1 MTQREKDEIRALVLS
16 FSTRISD
23 LPEIEALADSDYI
36 TVVQDDGTK
45 KHSKKATLGS
55 LVDLIKIYY
64 PDGNG
69 AKLQGVAHPTDNN
82 VRLPIGTNGFWFAIE
97 PGLYKNYGN
106 ILVGETPKLIYYN
119 VVTEEWSSEDLWG
132 ELGGTIG
139 LKLENKDGKII
150 TKRIPVI
157 GSELYTF
164 GYDAVP
170 SGSLGNGVITEFDK
184 ERNILATHQ
193 FDTNPKTITTNK
205 DTIKVDISFVPDES
219 NPAEVESCLVT
230 MSAYLHVLVEALY
243 NNLIEDPAASWEE
256 DIIALRNGLASLTIA
271 TDRIAAQ
278 VEDLEGNMALL
289 EITAQQILARVNNNE
304 GDIAQLY
311 IRADEI
317 GTRVE
322 NAEGDIS
329 TIIQR
334 ADSIT
339 AQVENIDGDVATL
352 KITAQEI
359 SSSVQNMQGD
369 ISNINQK
376 ADSISASVE
385 NINGDISR
393 LEMTAQ
399 SITSTVQNLQGDV
412 SIIQQT
418 SSSITSRVEDIE
430 NNISVIE
437 QTSSS
442 IIARVTD
449 VEGSVGTL
457 EVTATQIQ
465 SSVQNLEGDIS
476 TLTQRADSISAR
488 VENVS
493 GEVSQLTIT
502 ANEIRSE
509 VSNLEGDISTISQKA
524 DSIEMSV
531 ENMSGDMSRL
541 ELRADTIEASVSS
554 VSGDIAA
561 LSIRA
566 DAIESDVRDANN
578 NISTITQT
586 ATEIQSTVQNQQ
598 GQISTLTQTAEGLES
613 RVSDSEGH
621 ISVLTQTSQS
631 LESRI
636 YDNENNISSIT
647 QTVGSIEQRVQSSEG
662 VISTL
667 TTDLSGITARV
678 TNAEGNISQLQIDT
692 DSIDLMVQSVSTDLT
707 NYKGT
712 VNSLIN
718 GLQDQIDGVIE
729 TWYAEGVP
737 TLSNYPAN
745 QWTDTDTK
753 NNHIGDLY
761 YDKVT
766 GKAYRFMY
774 DESASQYVWVEL
786 ADADIAKALALAGQK
801 KRIFSGTPTAP
812 YDINDLWI
820 KDRTVNIAGSSVTV
834 HEIYKCVR
842 AREAGETIDLQN
854 DWIPADDYSTTVN
867 RANLQI
873 LTDAIIGTVG
883 SYTFNADGTLD
894 TATQSRIQ
902 QTADAIRLSVVT
914 GALDEGGEIYSALL
928 ATGIDIV
935 DGDITLTANH
945 ILLQNQSAVS
955 GLELTTVGTG
965 ANQRV
970 VIDIDSLNI
979 NGIFTTQAWQGKETL
994 LKGYADSAASDAQSA
1009 AEGTAQTLAT
1019 NALNSAKAY
1028 ANSTEYLTDYV
1039 VPLISDATNGLA
1051 HESDYNYLKAALLDG
1066 TTTVAGGLILSSLI
1080 KLGYNAGTT
1089 QNPSWV
1095 VMSGINGIASS
1106 SETGY
1111 GIAAWYGGPMV
1122 DLADV
1127 ADDDPIPSHAA
1138 TLFRMDGSGYL
1149 ADGAISWGAA
1159 GDLHLLDNVYIGPNM
1174 DHTLSSISTFVT
1186 LLSTWFEDDTITI
1199 DGVQKHVLRVNMD
1212 GDTHDTGFAGVV
1224 WNGFLIT
1231 EGDQITGSLTPGGG
1245 GGGTGGAGYL
1255 YELNDVNDNLLSPA
1269 VGTMIYWSGTEWVRT
1284 SASSPSNGNI
1294 LQYNNGAWNY
1304 VSASSIGGVT
1314 SVVGQTGSVGVEQIA
1329 SALTTAGYK
1338 LTDTV
1343 TTTLALSAITG
1354 ATNLQAIEAL
1364 TGNGLLKRTNG
1375 TWSFDNNEYITEIDR
1390 FMIED
1395 ALGYTPLED
1404 SDLDGYATEAW
1415 VTNKHYITGIDAS
1428 DIETAL
1434 DYIPIGVDDL
1444 KTLTLTV
1451 NNVQVGTYN
1460 PANTA
1465 TLNITPQNITDAIGN
1480 NVYHPYGGGAAIN
1493 LAASAISA
1501 RTVESTSSMY
1511 VGNNGLT
1518 NLDDVR
1524 IYFGSLNHYIGL
1536 KNFGTESSPKY
1547 AFFVTD
1553 TVVSDGDF
1561 VTGEASDITP
1571 SGGGGGGDSIEHIL
1585 IEQEAWN
1592 ELVNKNPAALYFIY
1606 ED

>member
-97 PGLYKNYGN
+97 PGLYRNYGN
-106 ILVGETPKLIYYN
+106 VLVGETPKLIYYN
-119 VVTEEWSSEDLWG
+119 VVTKEWSSEDLWG

-139 LKLENKDGKII
+139 LKLESKDGKII

-170 SGSLGNGVITEFDK
+170 SGSLGSGVITEFDK
-184 ERNILATHQ
+184 ERNVLSTHQ

-205 DTIKVDISFVPDES
+205 DTVKVDISFVPDES
-219 NPAEVESCLVT
+219 NPAEVESCIVT

-289 EITAQQILARVNNNE
+289 EITSQQILARVNNNE

-339 AQVENIDGDVATL
+339 AQVQNIDGDVATL

-369 ISNINQK
+369 ISSINQR

-399 SITSTVQNLQGDV
+399 SITSTVQNLQGDI
-412 SIIQQT
+412 STIQQT

-449 VEGSVGTL
+449 NEGNIAELEETARGITARVSDIEGNVGTL

-509 VSNLEGDISTISQKA
+509 VSNLEGDISTISQRA

-531 ENMSGDMSRL
+531 ESMSGDMSRL
-541 ELRADTIEASVSS
+541 ELRADTIEASVSD
-554 VSGDIAA
+554 VSGDIAT

-586 ATEIQSTVQNQQ
+586 TTEIQSTVQNQQ

-613 RVSDSEGH
+613 RVSDNEGH

-692 DSIDLMVQSVSTDLT
+692 DSIDLRVQSVSTDLT

-774 DESASQYVWVEL
+774 DESASQYVWIEL

-812 YDINDLWI
+812 YDINDLWV

-834 HEIYKCVR
+834 HEIYKCVH

-914 GALDEGGEIYSALL
+914 GALDENGAITTALL
-928 ATGIDIV
+928 PTGIDITHGQIVVTADQFKIQTNDGATTLLTDGNKVRIGFLDV
-935 DGDITLTANH
+935 DQLTAQMLLTNNWTTERLSLYNDAVNDAVSAADTNTSSAIDYFNTSIVAPLAGRVTDNETDLTTLNAYRTAMLDNITLIT
-945 ILLQNQSAVS
+945 
-955 GLELTTVGTG
+955 
-965 ANQRV
+965 
-970 VIDIDSLNI
+970 
-979 NGIFTTQAWQGKETL
+979 
-994 LKGYADSAASDAQSA
+994 
-1009 AEGTAQTLAT
+1009 
-1019 NALNSAKAY
+1019 
-1028 ANSTEYLTDYV
+1028 
-1039 VPLISDATNGLA
+1039 
-1051 HESDYNYLKAALLDG
+1051 
-1066 TTTVAGGLILSSLI
+1066 GGLILSTEI
-1080 KLGYNAGTT
+1080 ELGTEVNGTWTPYAGI
-1089 QNPSWV
+1089 
-1095 VMSGINGIASS
+1095 SGIYDPTPKSQGGS
-1106 SETGY
+1106 TGH
-1111 GIAAWYGGPMV
+1111 GIAAWYGGPRV
-1122 DLADV
+1122 DLADHLT
-1127 ADDDPIPSHAA
+1127 DDPIPDHAF
-1138 TLFRMDGSGYL
+1138 TVFRMDGSGYI
-1149 ADGAISWGAA
+1149 ADRAIYWSDQ
-1159 GDLHLLDNVYIGPNM
+1159 GDLHIQGNVILGSNSV
-1174 DHTLSSISTFVT
+1174 DAINSIVTFVT
-1186 LLSTWFEDDTITI
+1186 KLASWFVEDTTTIPGKTL
-1199 DGVQKHVLRVNMD
+1199 LRVNM
-1212 GDTHDTGFAGVV
+1212 GTQGATGFEGII
-1224 WNGFLIT
+1224 WDGFLIT
-1231 EGDQITGSLTPGGG
+1231 SGDQITGSLTPGSG

-1329 SALTTAGYK
+1329 SALTTAGYE

-1415 VTNKHYITGIDAS
+1415 VTNKHYITGIDVS

-1451 NNVQVGTYN
+1451 NNVQIGTYN
-1460 PANTA
+1460 PANVA

-1518 NLDDVR
+1518 SLDDVR

-1536 KNFGTESSPKY
+1536 KNFGTENSPKY

-1571 SGGGGGGDSIEHIL
+1571 SSGGSGGDSIEHIL